1 METVLLHK
9 SAFLYVTSIF
19 RLSSFVFANALLTG
33 ITKTFVPFYSSFPE
47 IFANF
52 GKIGYRKYGENGM
65 TKEEDQKICDLL
77 RSRNKKGL
85 DLLFQVYYT
94 SLVLWANTFLN
105 SLPAAEDLVQ
115 EFFITVWKDRFYEKF
130 QAHHLSSFLRIVVK
144 NRALNKL
151 EKRDVLQSV
160 TGLEHIELAW
170 EEYNDRHDRIVSAVQ
185 KEILL
190 LPPRSREIMLLVFQQ
205 GMKYQEVAKQLNIS
219 LSTVKN
225 LVAKSVEKLRE
236 RLNDEALIYFF
247 CIFPK
252 RLKNK

>member
-1 METVLLHK
+1 
-9 SAFLYVTSIF
+9 
-19 RLSSFVFANALLTG
+19 
-33 ITKTFVPFYSSFPE
+33 
-47 IFANF
+47 
-52 GKIGYRKYGENGM
+52 M

-219 LSTVKN
+219 LSMVKN

>member
-1 METVLLHK
+1 
-9 SAFLYVTSIF
+9 
-19 RLSSFVFANALLTG
+19 
-33 ITKTFVPFYSSFPE
+33 
-47 IFANF
+47 
-52 GKIGYRKYGENGM
+52 M

-151 EKRDVLQSV
+151 KKRDVLQSV

-247 CIFPK
+247 IFFQK
-252 RLKNK
+252 D